1 MNLSCM
7 PEFLIS
13 NRASVASEKIL
24 EKIRGKSYSPVEMEC
39 NNHSYIR
46 LLVCSAQ
53 PINTAKIFRPQLG
66 RGPISRMGL
75 MLQHQ

>member
-1 MNLSCM
+1 M

-24 EKIRGKSYSPVEMEC
+24 EKIRGKSYSPMEMKY
-39 NNHSYIR
+39 NNHSYVR
-46 LLVCSAQ
+46 LQ
-53 PINTAKIFRPQLG
+53 FDEHNHEIQKKIPLRG